1 MLDAL
6 TLNFTMTILM
16 FVYFVMSLIIFRIR
30 KEKYLIYY
38 LLTFLTL
45 FSTYFLLFF
54 QKYFPD
60 WISFIL
66 INLLVVLSQ

>member
-6 TLNFTMTILM
+6 TLNFTLTILM

-54 QKYFPD
+54 QKYFPRK
-60 WISFIL
+60 L
-66 INLLVVLSQ
+66 Q